1 MYESL
6 RAEVVDGHARPDGLG
21 AVVYHGLVHGLTLLE
36 GSIRTGMSVMPRSS
50 PLTVVTGSR
59 ELLHVIANM
68 VLQTQSEVMHVY

>member
-6 RAEVVDGHARPDGLG
+6 RAEVLDGHARPDGL
-21 AVVYHGLVHGLTLLE
+21 VHGLALLE